1 MKRTIIILSAAV
13 VAVLSVVS
21 CAKERFEAP
30 EVTGDVIT
38 FSSFRQQV
46 FTRADIDLMNFEV
59 GTKYTLLAVD
69 TPAEGGSYQW
79 VDGKGFSTQPQEGT
93 EATGNVISYEPK
105 AVFRRGEALDFYG
118 LTYGTTEVPAL
129 NEPLSNGVNPTITVS
144 EVADKAGAGQNRL
157 PDLMHSNSGDAR
169 NRTSAGGT
177 VLLPF
182 QHAMAAVNIL
192 VSKQDETD
200 DLDAEK
206 QLERVKIRK
215 ITLENV
221 ATTATMDVVTGD
233 WTWDASTESGSR
245 VVFES
250 IQADGYT
257 VGINAE
263 NPLLTAAEGMKED
276 DVDLLIIP
284 TDKLSDG
291 DPAKQLR
298 LTVEIEG
305 LEKFNATTNTYEP
318 YDNTATVQP
327 GHTVITNGSCTV
339 TQDLVVYDDRDGS
352 AAGPLEFLRNH
363 KYTLSIFI
371 MRDNVRIVAVSP
383 QVYDWVPVN
392 TEEYTAV
399 LGQPVTFGGT
409 VWMDRN
415 LGAKTFDC
423 ENDFYNSM
431 GYYYQFGRNIPWI
444 IDVNVVKR
452 YLNNQN
458 VFFRIPATESNYG
471 GLRTLDI
478 GTAFGGTDDVS
489 VFSRHPQGTL
499 TDAQGV
505 KYKVDSEGNKY
516 REGTFGIHAS
526 ATDNS
531 DPLFFTYDE
540 HGNKVSTWRTSFRY
554 LSYDPDDQTD
564 KTLYPALN
572 PGDPGSY
579 SFSVGPW
586 KGDGFHTSS
595 GDNKWGGHEA
605 WSWTYT
611 GQEPNVDAYRN
622 HWGNHTSIPENQP
635 APKGWKI
642 ATRKEVYT
650 ILPEVLS
657 QGWTDDR
664 AALYQANTTHS
675 MTGSPETTADWVG
688 SYDFQYILGRITLPA
703 AGTRPGLKTI
713 NHSPTD
719 NACVYGIKHQGT
731 DQAYRIKIEQLPSKT
746 VIYSEGGKTFYFNYV
761 RITRYPAKATD
772 KFITDET
779 PDASASIATNPMQRK
794 PVTQTNLQ
802 DFDWDHPSAELFFPM
817 QGYIDAGNQDRDLF
831 LDEFG
836 ISCIMRVTTWTGA
849 NPGFNHT
856 FYFRNSG
863 VGSNTGS
870 RNALG
875 DPIRLIRDFNA
886 DAK

>member
-1 MKRTIIILSAAV
+1 MKMKRILFLTFSSVLLAA
-13 VAVLSVVS
+13 LVVS
-21 CAKERFEAP
+21 CAKERFDAP

-69 TPAEGGSYQW
+69 TPASGGSYQW
-79 VDGKGFSTQPQEGT
+79 VDGKGFATQPQVGE

-105 AVFRRGEALDFYG
+105 AVFRRGESLDFFG
-118 LTYGTTEVPAL
+118 LTYGNGDVPAL
-129 NEPLSNGVNPTITVS
+129 NTPLANGVNPTITVA
-144 EVADKAGAGQNRL
+144 EVADKAGAGLNRF

-200 DLDAEK
+200 DLDVEK

-263 NPLLTAAEGMKED
+263 NPLLTDGEGMKED
-276 DVDLLIIP
+276 DVDLLVIP
-284 TDKLSDG
+284 TDKLAKT

-305 LEKFNATTNTYEP
+305 LEKYNTLTDSFEP

-339 TQDLVVYDDRDGS
+339 TQDLVVYSDEDGH
-352 AAGPLEFLRNH
+352 AEGPLEFERNH

-383 QVYDWVPVN
+383 QVYDWVPVD
-392 TEEYTAV
+392 TEEYAAV

-423 ENDFYNSM
+423 ENDFFNSM

-444 IDVNVVKR
+444 IDVDVVKR

-458 VFFRIPATESNYG
+458 VFYRIPATDANYG

-478 GTAFGGTDDVS
+478 GVS

-505 KYKVDSEGNKY
+505 KYKVDSQGNKY
-516 REGTFGIHAS
+516 REGTFGIHQN
-526 ATDNS
+526 ATNNS

-540 HGNKVSTWRTSFRY
+540 HGNKVSTWRTSFRH
-554 LSYDPDDQTD
+554 LSYDPADQTD

-586 KGDGFHTSS
+586 KGDGFHTAS
-595 GDNKWGGHEA
+595 GDNRWGNHEA
-605 WSWTYT
+605 WSWTYE
-611 GQEPNVDAYRN
+611 GQEPNVDAYRD

-657 QGWTDDR
+657 QGWTDNK
-664 AALYQANTTHS
+664 AALYQANTS
-675 MTGSPETTADWVG
+675 DRMTGSPETAADWVG

-703 AGTRPGLKTI
+703 AGATPGLKPI
-713 NHSPTD
+713 NHSATSA
-719 NACVYGIKHQGT
+719 ACVYGIKHQGT

-746 VIYSEGGKTFYFNYV
+746 VIFSEGGKTFYFNYV

-772 KFITDET
+772 KFL
-779 PDASASIATNPMQRK
+779 TNVTSNPSDGISDNPKRQVT
-794 PVTQTNLQ
+794 VTQTNLQ

-849 NPGFNHT
+849 TPGHNHT
-856 FYFRNSG
+856 FYFRNVG

-875 DPIRLIRDFNA
+875 DPIRLIRDFSA